1 MDDILIHCPVLPPRR
16 NLKSNIARSTGHLW
30 RTSRNFREIWFQRKI
45 REIQILFAYPLPC
58 TCWAHS
64 QCDIFLVEWIA
75 VKMSLHWTKFDPTF
89 LRLELCSVK
98 FLPSQSQEL
107 SNAKQNAAR
116 GKVVKAVKFKGHD
129 RPQAVQI
136 SIWPN
141 FSRIFSRN
149 LKAEFALW
157 ALLYFVNVLGFLLY
171 VPFAASSNF
180 SWSRVAVENECTR
193 GALYFPSDDV

>member
-1 MDDILIHCPVLPPRR
+1 MKILHARRYRRITCVYVEFLDWQMDTIFFQHPSPWTTFSYVLPFCPRR
-16 NLKSNIARSTGHLW
+16 SLKSNIARSTGHLW
-30 RTSRNFREIWFQRKI
+30 RTSRNFVEIWFQRKI

-58 TCWAHS
+58 TFCWAHS
-64 QCDIFLVEWIA
+64 QWDIFFVEWHP

-136 SIWPN
+136 SIWLI
-141 FSRIFSRN
+141 FSRIF
-149 LKAEFALW
+149 LKG
-157 ALLYFVNVLGFLLY
+157 N
-171 VPFAASSNF
+171 
-180 SWSRVAVENECTR
+180 
-193 GALYFPSDDV
+193 